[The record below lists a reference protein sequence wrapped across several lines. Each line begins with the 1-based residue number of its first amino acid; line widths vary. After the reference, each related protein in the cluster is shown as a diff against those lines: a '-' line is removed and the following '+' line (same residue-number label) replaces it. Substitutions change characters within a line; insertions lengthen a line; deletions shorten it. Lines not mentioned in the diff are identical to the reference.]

1 MSTALSCSGCGA
13 AGAEVEHGNPGP
25 GELCAG
31 PGMAS
36 QHGSLYCADCLACI
50 PRPPETRVNVSVTV
64 RDAAVLLARL
74 DGIHTCGFGDSSCP
88 SHCLDQSSNLINSHF
103 PCNHLIIPKTRN
115 GRRTGRPTF
124 SQQKMSSHTA
134 ETGGKLNRQFCAVV
148 VQGVG

>member
-50 PRPPETRVNVSVTV
+50 PRPPETEESVRMTV
-64 RDAAVLLARL
+64 RDLCQLLALAEGGRIPRADMDRL
-74 DGIHTCGFGDSSCP
+74 ADVLRESVSPEEYEREFPAEPDRRPGGIH
-88 SHCLDQSSNLINSHF
+88 
-103 PCNHLIIPKTRN
+103 
-115 GRRTGRPTF
+115 
-124 SQQKMSSHTA
+124 A
-134 ETGGKLNRQFCAVV
+134 
-148 VQGVG
+148 